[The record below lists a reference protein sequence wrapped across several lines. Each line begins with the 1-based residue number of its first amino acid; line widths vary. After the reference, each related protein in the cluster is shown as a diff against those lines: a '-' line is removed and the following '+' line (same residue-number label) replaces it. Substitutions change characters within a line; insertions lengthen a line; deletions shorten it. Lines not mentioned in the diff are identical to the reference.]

1 MVPKLNHRWTLGLV
15 MLAVVIVLWVLS
27 SFLISMIFENDI
39 YRKPFFITY
48 FNTAAFMIYLLPTS
62 KSIVKNYLT
71 YGHWDVER
79 ELRREQEGEQHEDVP
94 EVVHSPLIPKDSEEN
109 LQIRLSL
116 GETIW
121 LSAEFSVMWFSA
133 NFASNASLMFTSVA
147 SQTILSSTSSFFTLF
162 IGALFHVE
170 SVNRVKVFGSVVS
183 FLGIMLVTG
192 SDSTQIFKGLSTSSQ
207 GFKTLIGN
215 LLALAGALLYGV
227 YSTLLKRKVK
237 DESRINMTMFLGF
250 VGFFTLVLLWPM
262 MILLHYMGWET
273 FEIPR
278 SSHVITIVLFNCLIT
293 FISDYC
299 WASAMLLTSPL
310 TVTVGLSI
318 TIPLAMFGDFI
329 FKHKPITFLYF
340 IGAMLILGSF
350 FIINRNSEEERLD
363 ELLDGNENV
372 ANNEVIV

>member
-1 MVPKLNHRWTLGLV
+1 

-48 FNTAAFMIYLLPTS
+48 FNTAAFMLYLLPTS
-62 KSIVKNYLT
+62 KSILRNYLT

-79 ELRREQEGEQHEDVP
+79 ELRREQEGEESREEQEPVR
-94 EVVHSPLIPKDSEEN
+94 SPLIPKDGEEDAKK
-109 LQIRLSL
+109 RLSL
-116 GETIW
+116 SETIW
-121 LSAEFSVMWFSA
+121 LSAEFSIMWFSA

-162 IGALFHVE
+162 VGALFHVE
-170 SVNRVKVFGSVVS
+170 SVNRVKVLGSAVS

-192 SDSTQIFKGLSTSSQ
+192 SDSTQTFRAGASPQ
-207 GFKTLIGN
+207 GFKTLVGN
-215 LLALAGALLYGV
+215 LLALAGALLYGL

-250 VGFFTLVLLWPM
+250 VGFFTLVLLWPA
-262 MILLHYMGWET
+262 MILLHYTGWET
-273 FEIPR
+273 FELPTSPR
-278 SSHVITIVLFNCLIT
+278 VIIIVLSNCLIT

-340 IGAMLILGSF
+340 VGAMFILGSF
-350 FIINRNSEEERLD
+350 FIINRNSEEEHLEEYLER
-363 ELLDGNENV
+363 NEHDI
-372 ANNEVIV
+372 ASDDIIA

>member
-1 MVPKLNHRWTLGLV
+1 MVLKFNQRWTMGLL

-48 FNTAAFMIYLLPTS
+48 FNTAAFMLYLLPTS
-62 KSIVKNYLT
+62 KSILRNYLT

-79 ELRREQEGEQHEDVP
+79 ELRREQEGEEGREEQEPVR
-94 EVVHSPLIPKDSEEN
+94 SPLIPKDGEEDAKK
-109 LQIRLSL
+109 RLSL
-116 GETIW
+116 SETIW
-121 LSAEFSVMWFSA
+121 LSAEFSIMWFSA

-162 IGALFHVE
+162 VGALFHVE
-170 SVNRVKVFGSVVS
+170 SVNRVKVLGSAVS

-192 SDSTQIFKGLSTSSQ
+192 SDSTQTFRAGASPQ
-207 GFKTLIGN
+207 GFKTLVGN
-215 LLALAGALLYGV
+215 LLALAGALLYGL

-250 VGFFTLVLLWPM
+250 VGFFTLVLLWPA
-262 MILLHYMGWET
+262 MILLHYTGWET
-273 FEIPR
+273 FELPTSPR
-278 SSHVITIVLFNCLIT
+278 VIIIVLSNCLIT

-340 IGAMLILGSF
+340 VGAMFILGSF
-350 FIINRNSEEERLD
+350 FIINRNSEEEHLEEYLER
-363 ELLDGNENV
+363 NEHDI
-372 ANNEVIV
+372 ASDDIIA